1 MNAPAVL
8 LRAAGFLALWLVL
21 AGVSLADLPAAAVAV
36 VLATWVSLSLSPPA
50 GPGISLPDLGMLI
63 LRFPGQSLL
72 AGIDVAMRVFD
83 PRLPLNVDAIRYT
96 PRLPEGPARDA
107 FTAYASLMPGTVPV
121 TANAGGDAG
130 GDILIHCLDVTQ
142 PVAQQMAQEE
152 DRFIRMLGYRDD

>member
-1 MNAPAVL
+1 MDVPAVL
-8 LRAAGFLALWLVL
+8 LRAGGFLALWLVL
-21 AGVSLADLPAAAVAV
+21 AGVSVADLPAAAVAV
-36 VLATWVSLSLSPPA
+36 VAATWVSLSLSPPA
-50 GPGISLPDLGMLI
+50 GPGISLPDLALLI

-83 PRLPLNVDAIRYT
+83 PRLPLNVDMIAYA

-121 TANAGGDAG
+121 SAGAG

>member
-1 MNAPAVL
+1 MDAPAVL
-8 LRAAGFLALWLVL
+8 LRAGGFLALWLVL
-21 AGVSLADLPAAAVAV
+21 AGVSVADLPAAAVAV
-36 VLATWVSLSLSPPA
+36 VAATWASLSLSPPA
-50 GPGISLPDLGMLI
+50 GPGISLPDLAMLV

-83 PRLPLNVDAIRYT
+83 PRLPLNVDIIAYT

-121 TANAGGDAG
+121 TADAG

>member
-8 LRAAGFLALWLVL
+8 LRAGGFLALWLVL
-21 AGVSLADLPAAAVAV
+21 AGVNPADLPAAAVAV
-36 VLATWVSLSLSPPA
+36 AAATWVSLSLSPPS
-50 GPGISLPDLGMLI
+50 GPRVSLPDLAMLI

-83 PRLPLNVDAIRYT
+83 PRLPLNVDTVPYS
-96 PRLPEGPARDA
+96 PRLPEGAARDA

-121 TANAGGDAG
+121 TADAG

-142 PVAQQMAQEE
+142 PVAQQMAREE

>member
-8 LRAAGFLALWLVL
+8 LRAGGFLALWLVL
-21 AGVSLADLPAAAVAV
+21 AGVSVADLPAAAVAV
-36 VLATWVSLSLSPPA
+36 VAATWVSLRLSPPVR
-50 GPGISLPDLGMLI
+50 PRISLPDLAMLI

-83 PRLPLNVDAIRYT
+83 PRLPLNVDTIPYT

-121 TANAGGDAG
+121 TADAG

>member
-1 MNAPAVL
+1 MM
-8 LRAAGFLALWLVL
+8 
-21 AGVSLADLPAAAVAV
+21 
-36 VLATWVSLSLSPPA
+36 
-50 GPGISLPDLGMLI
+50 SLPDLLLLI

-83 PRLPLNVDAIRYT
+83 PRLPLNVDMIAYA

-121 TANAGGDAG
+121 TANAG

>member
-1 MNAPAVL
+1 MNAPAVV
-8 LRAAGFLALWLVL
+8 LRAGGFLALWLVL
-21 AGVSLADLPAAAVAV
+21 AGVSLSDLPAAAVAV
-36 VLATWVSLSLSPPA
+36 VAATWVSFSLSPPS
-50 GPGISLPDLGMLI
+50 GPRISLPGLAMLI

-83 PRLPLNVDAIRYT
+83 PRLPLNVDTVPYT

-121 TANAGGDAG
+121 TADAG

-142 PVAQQMAQEE
+142 PVAQQMAREE
-152 DRFIRMLGYRDD
+152 DRFIRILGYRDD

>member
-8 LRAAGFLALWLVL
+8 LRGGGFLALWLVL
-21 AGVSLADLPAAAVAV
+21 AGVNPGDLPAAAVAV
-36 VLATWVSLSLSPPA
+36 IAATRVSLSLSPPA
-50 GPGISLPDLGMLI
+50 GPMMSLPDLLLLI

-83 PRLPLNVDAIRYT
+83 PRLPLNVDMIAYA

-121 TANAGGDAG
+121 TANAG

>member
-8 LRAAGFLALWLVL
+8 LRAGGFLVLWLVL
-21 AGVSLADLPAAAVAV
+21 AGVSVADLPAAAVAV
-36 VLATWVSLSLSPPA
+36 VAATRVSLSLSPPA
-50 GPGISLPDLGMLI
+50 GPGISLPDLALLV

-83 PRLPLNVDAIRYT
+83 PRLPLNVDTIPYT
-96 PRLPEGPARDA
+96 PRLPAGPARDA

-121 TANAGGDAG
+121 TADAG